1 VSQEVTEF
9 FRCVLCGRVR
19 EMREE
24 IKKQRIFCKCGAK
37 KATPTRIT
45 LLEAAQYLITHP
57 SVLFETVRYRIL
69 GR

>member
-1 VSQEVTEF
+1 
-9 FRCVLCGRVR
+9 VR